1 VQTASESRPD
11 TFFYGWRV
19 VAASF
24 FTLGLAVGMP
34 YFGMPFFYDYFER
47 PAGEGGF
54 GWSRSTITLGLPL
67 GTLATLWVGPTLAH
81 RFAPRTM
88 ILAGTGLT
96 ALTLAGFGRMGG
108 SVAAYW
114 LLWVMYMTGNV
125 FSGGLSHQVLLS
137 QWFVRRRGTALAVG
151 YLGISL
157 IGALSARFVV
167 KPLTEAFGFR
177 VALQLMGCLPLL
189 AWPLVI
195 FVMRERPAHLGL
207 RPDGEP
213 ADDAASPPPTA
224 PAEQSLLNHAFS
236 QTLLVLLVVSA
247 AGRLLVGRLADRLA
261 KRHVLTL
268 TFALFAAS
276 LPPLLWLRPPQ
287 TPYLFAVLF
296 GLAMGGDF
304 LLVALM
310 AGDHFGATSLT
321 RVLAIILPVMT
332 VGQTWFPY
340 FVALLREWSGSYAA
354 PLAVVFLAAAAGRA
368 VMALL
373 PELPNK
379 PGDGER
385 AAATF

>member
-1 VQTASESRPD
+1 VSLRQI
-11 TFFYGWRV
+11 
-19 VAASF
+19 
-24 FTLGLAVGMP
+24 LGRRAFWVLLVGGSCSAGAVGAVSQHLKLLLK
-34 YFGMPFFYDYFER
+34 D
-47 PAGEGGF
+47 GGF
-54 GWSRSTITLGLPL
+54 
-67 GTLATLWVGPTLAH
+67 
-81 RFAPRTM
+81 
-88 ILAGTGLT
+88 
-96 ALTLAGFGRMGG
+96 
-108 SVAAYW
+108 
-114 LLWVMYMTGNV
+114 
-125 FSGGLSHQVLLS
+125 
-137 QWFVRRRGTALAVG
+137 
-151 YLGISL
+151 
-157 IGALSARFVV
+157 
-167 KPLTEAFGFR
+167 
-177 VALQLMGCLPLL
+177 
-189 AWPLVI
+189 
-195 FVMRERPAHLGL
+195 
-207 RPDGEP
+207 
-213 ADDAASPPPTA
+213 
-224 PAEQSLLNHAFS
+224 AEQSLLNHAFS